1 MTQARLKRL
10 LALTDFSAPA
20 RHAAERAAM
29 VAKETGAALDLLH
42 VMNSGLFERLQ
53 QLGGGLSTE
62 VEERLLDT
70 SREALQHLAETLMRH
85 RDVTPGIHVAKG
97 TLLRTLLEQA
107 DQMRP
112 DLLVLGAHGAS
123 YMRHLLLG
131 STAER
136 MLRMAVQ
143 PVLVVKQQ
151 PHEGY
156 RKVLV
161 PVDFSA
167 CSLRALRLAQA
178 VAPGAEFVV
187 FHAFEVPFESTL
199 QYAGIKESEITR
211 LRASAQL
218 EADTRLREFVRDSGL
233 ARESTTALALHG
245 NATRHIV
252 EQEQESDCDLIVIGK
267 HGELLVEDLLLGSVT
282 KHVLVEAQGDVLVV
296 I

>member
-1 MTQARLKRL
+1 
-10 LALTDFSAPA
+10 
-20 RHAAERAAM
+20 M

-42 VMNSGLFERLQ
+42 VMNIGLLERLQ
-53 QLGGGLSTE
+53 QLGGGVPAE
-62 VEERLLDT
+62 VEGRLLDAP
-70 SREALQHLAETLMRH
+70 RENLQHLAEILMRN
-85 RDVTPGIHVAKG
+85 RDVTPGAHLAKG
-97 TLLRTLLEQA
+97 ALLRTLVEQA
-107 DQMRP
+107 DQLRP

-151 PHEGY
+151 PHERY

-161 PVDFSA
+161 PVDFSP

-178 VAPGAEFVV
+178 VAPGADFVV
-187 FHAFEVPFESTL
+187 LHAFEVPFESTL
-199 QYAGIKESEITR
+199 QYAGIKESEIAR
-211 LRASAQL
+211 LRAAAQL
-218 EADTRLREFVRDSGL
+218 EADTKLREFIRDSGF
-233 ARESTTALALHG
+233 APATSTILALHG
-245 NATRHIV
+245 NAIRHIV

-267 HGELLVEDLLLGSVT
+267 HGEVLLEDLLLGSVT